1 MARMSGFDIIE
12 AAGNGYVTVWRERDW
27 LLRLAAPVLF
37 VKILCMGAVAILGI
51 EENFISQAIV
61 MLPAFFIEG
70 WLAVHLVRLIVLGE
84 RWIDRPDPREV
95 HAGMLV
101 FVLMKFALSGLAA
114 LALAPGTEDLAAA
127 REREPGMFP
136 VLSAIVIFA
145 AMIWSFR
152 YLWLYIPAAVGMN
165 LRAFLRNL
173 GGFSASFHIIGA
185 WLICF
190 VPFILALGIVSGLIL
205 PPAQTPGPLSLPA
218 TALLLAV
225 QSALD
230 TATTLVTTAAIT
242 YGLVDLTRRKEKP

>member
-95 HAGMLV
+95 HAQFPG
-101 FVLMKFALSGLAA
+101 ALSG
-114 LALAPGTEDLAAA
+114 GRGD
-127 REREPGMFP
+127 
-136 VLSAIVIFA
+136 
-145 AMIWSFR
+145 
-152 YLWLYIPAAVGMN
+152 
-165 LRAFLRNL
+165 
-173 GGFSASFHIIGA
+173 
-185 WLICF
+185 
-190 VPFILALGIVSGLIL
+190 
-205 PPAQTPGPLSLPA
+205 SLP
-218 TALLLAV
+218 
-225 QSALD
+225 
-230 TATTLVTTAAIT
+230 
-242 YGLVDLTRRKEKP
+242 